1 MRGTDGADIGSEYR
15 YTRWQM
21 NEDMPS
27 RRNQK
32 TIELLKDTEV
42 KRWYERKIPRSYESA
57 RVRLSNLANF
67 CEATGL
73 MPDQI
78 ARMEEPELAR
88 VVEDFVDVE
97 RERGMKGPTIVK
109 RVDSIRAW
117 RQYNDK
123 KLRKIDV
130 PRARVYETTR
140 EKMVPT
146 QEQLRTLL
154 MSTPNLRTKCMILL
168 MAHSGLRPCVIGRD
182 RGREGLRLKAIQDLV
197 IEDDKVEFIRVPAR
211 VMIWEELSKNNRP
224 HSTFLSSESVEYIEA
239 YLNERMN
246 NGERLTG
253 DSPLILSNGPKNKFL
268 YATKIGESIRK
279 IIRKVGINMRPY
291 ELRRYFS
298 TQLQLAES
306 RTGLTHEI
314 VQSWMGHKCDLATS
328 VYGLGSS
335 NLSTKVVDELRGLY
349 LESEPFLLTKRE
361 MNQDM
366 LRSQIEKVILELG
379 SSPEDSSDAVSCAV
393 QRVVGVQPG
402 EHAANAVVKQIVV
415 PIEQV
420 SAHLR
425 QGYTFISSLNETE
438 VILQP
443 NLETA

>member
-1 MRGTDGADIGSEYR
+1 MRGTDGADIGSEDR
-15 YTRWQM
+15 YARWQM

-27 RRNQK
+27 RRNQN

-57 RVRLSNLANF
+57 RVRLRNLANF
-67 CEATGL
+67 CEATRL

-88 VVEDFVDVE
+88 VVEDFVDKE
-97 RERGMKGPTIVK
+97 RERGMKGPTIAK

-117 RQYNDK
+117 RRYNDK

-211 VMIWEELSKNNRP
+211 VMIWEELSKNNHP

-268 YATKIGESIRK
+268 YATKI
-279 IIRKVGINMRPY
+279 
-291 ELRRYFS
+291 
-298 TQLQLAES
+298 
-306 RTGLTHEI
+306 
-314 VQSWMGHKCDLATS
+314 
-328 VYGLGSS
+328 
-335 NLSTKVVDELRGLY
+335 VVSCL
-349 LESEPFLLTKRE
+349 PFL
-361 MNQDM
+361 D
-366 LRSQIEKVILELG
+366 
-379 SSPEDSSDAVSCAV
+379 
-393 QRVVGVQPG
+393 
-402 EHAANAVVKQIVV
+402 
-415 PIEQV
+415 
-420 SAHLR
+420 
-425 QGYTFISSLNETE
+425 
-438 VILQP
+438 
-443 NLETA
+443 